1 MQKQKIKI
9 SDKDFFDQYIN
20 FNLSHRYIICE
31 ACLKSFDKGNW
42 AVKKSL
48 GIEIIF
54 QYVGMLEDTAMI
66 YYALKEKAK
75 KKSFFKS
82 LNDIFIKEE
91 SNYKYSS
98 KELYNELEELEKIDF
113 DDFLKKLNLPCKKE
127 ILKIVDLTSIVKAGG
142 SEQAKEQY
150 QSELTGI
157 LKNIKAVIGN
167 RFKTMDGKTLELV
180 KVYNKIKH
188 GSVFIND
195 KTNEESIYFPVE
207 VNNLDIEGNEVLM
220 EAYNLICSKKE
231 SLERYVHQMKIL
243 SDNLEALLKVFY
255 RYNYKS

>member
-1 MQKQKIKI
+1 MKIQKIKI
-9 SDKDFFDQYIN
+9 SDKDFLDQYIK
-20 FNLSHRYIICE
+20 FNLSHRYVICE

-42 AVKKSL
+42 AVKKSI

-54 QYVGMLEDTAMI
+54 QYIGMLEDTAMI
-66 YYALKEKAK
+66 YCALKEKAK

-82 LNDIFIKEE
+82 LDEIFIKEK

-98 KELYNELEELEKIDF
+98 KELYNELEELEKINF

-142 SEQAKEQY
+142 SEQAQKQY

-157 LKNIKAVIGN
+157 LKNIRAVIGN
-167 RFKTMDGKTLELV
+167 RFKTRDGKPLNLV

-188 GSVFIND
+188 GSIFVND
-195 KTNEESIYFPVE
+195 KTNKESIYFPIKVE
-207 VNNLDIEGNEVLM
+207 TSGPEGKVVLM
-220 EAYNLICSKKE
+220 EAYNLICNKKE
-231 SLERYVHQMKIL
+231 SLERYVNQMKIL
-243 SDNLEALLKVFY
+243 SDNLETLLKVFY
-255 RYNYKS
+255 QHNYKS